1 MTSHLEM
8 FSSRRIILR
17 CLDIDLWRHLWGSY
31 VLNSVTSLGGGW
43 ARNSASSLS
52 SERNVTRHIYP
63 VCHGS
68 LALVPGALLLQRVE
82 VCPAQGHVGVVI
94 SSALGSG
101 ESWSI
106 LHRSRGPSG
115 AWSWGF
121 VVHSALGSG
130 GLCPFYTGSCSFLH
144 WVLGG
149 HVHPTLAPEKCRVSF
164 CTGFWGMMS
173 ILHCPRRESRSIL
186 HWVLGVGP
194 SHTTS

>member
-1 MTSHLEM
+1 MVHSTLGSGG
-8 FSSRRIILR
+8 SRSILHWLLFR
-17 CLDIDLWRHLWGSY
+17 Q
-31 VLNSVTSLGGGW
+31 
-43 ARNSASSLS
+43 SLS
-52 SERNVTRHIYP
+52 VVQWVLGNLDPSCT
-63 VCHGS
+63 GS
-68 LALVPGALLLQRVE
+68 WA
-82 VCPAQGHVGVVI
+82 VVVRPT
-94 SSALGSG
+94 LGPG

-106 LHRSRGPSG
+106 LNRSRGPSG